1 VVKNRLKNFAENC
14 GLSNRMRLRS
24 ILIYELL
31 ESVFPELKENKQS
44 EFKNILKSILPSNGR
59 KPDNKTIA
67 KSISG
72 WSNIDSFRIMKF
84 IGTYFHLLNQAEQ
97 SEIISINSS
106 RSNLATYSTPKADS
120 IFAGINYLKQKEID
134 FDKAKAIINKISI
147 HPTFTAHPTESRR
160 PSSISK
166 QKKIIKKIDQILFSK
181 IGEKEKSI
189 LKNEAM
195 RLCSLLVLTDDIR
208 SHKISIEDEINNNIN
223 NTLDTLWDAIPRL
236 AYDIS
241 SAFEIYYNKEVN
253 NSNFIKF
260 HNWVGGDRDG
270 NPSVNHVITRRAIN
284 TQKLRIA
291 EKFISALEV
300 LYDELSISI
309 NDNDKVFKLKNSI
322 LVDRQVLPI
331 KSKFDQ
337 KLKYEPFRLKIYCI
351 ILKLR
356 LYKKDIKNNEKALS
370 YCSAQFISDLK
381 LIKSSLKLISGDTN
395 IDRGLINDLVIRAE
409 IFGFIMMSIDIR
421 QHSGIH
427 ELVVNEI
434 LMKKNL
440 NSNYSVM
447 SETEK
452 NRVLVEGIKSYSR
465 LDQAFIQSLSTICR
479 ETLLTF
485 KVIEEELRKD
495 NDVISSYIVSMTH
508 SKSDLLEVL
517 FLSKLSGVLKYQSG
531 KITCPLHIVPLYETI
546 KDLSS
551 APEKLNELLEDETY
565 RSYLKSQGDFQ
576 EIMLGYSDSNKD
588 GGMGMAQF
596 SLNECQGR
604 LARICKENQID
615 LRLFH
620 GRGGSISRGGGK
632 SNKAIISLPPIC
644 HNGKIRMTEQ
654 GEVISYRYGSSKIAK
669 RHLEQLINAQIISLA
684 GISKNVTDDGSELNK
699 KIASKS
705 YIAYKNNIL
714 NRKCWNYFIRVTP
727 IHHISNI
734 PIGSR
739 PASRKNV
746 SSGEVGFDDLRAIP
760 WVFSWTQLRY
770 NLTGWYGLGTALSH
784 LIYKSSSLK
793 ELKDLYKNSK
803 FFRQLLDNMSFEMAR
818 SRLQISKLYSKT
830 KTELEFHT
838 KLRQEYNLCFESYKL
853 ITGYENL
860 LDRNAVISNS
870 IAFRNPFTDLLN
882 IIQIKLLKQ
891 VRSNK
896 GPINKDLERSI
907 FMSINAIAAAMQT
920 TG

>member
-1 VVKNRLKNFAENC
+1 MVKNRLKDFAETC
-14 GLSNRMRLRS
+14 GLSDRMQLRS
-24 ILIYELL
+24 VLIYELL
-31 ESVFPELKENKQS
+31 ESVFPDIKENKQRD
-44 EFKNILKSILPSNGR
+44 FKNILKSVLPANGE
-59 KPDNKTIA
+59 KQNNQSVA
-67 KSISG
+67 KSVAG
-72 WSNIDSFRIMKF
+72 WSNVDSFKIMKF

-97 SEIISINSS
+97 SEIISINSN

-120 IFAGINYLKQKEID
+120 IFAGINYLKQKKINFE
-134 FDKAKAIINKISI
+134 KAKSIMNKISI

-181 IGEKEKSI
+181 IGEKEKGI

-208 SHKISIEDEINNNIN
+208 SHKISIKDEINNNIN
-223 NTLDTLWDAIPRL
+223 NTLDTLWDAVPRL
-236 AYDIS
+236 AHDIS

-253 NSNFIKF
+253 SSNFIKF

-270 NPSVNHVITRRAIN
+270 NPSVNHTITRLAIT
-284 TQKLRIA
+284 TQKLRIV
-291 EKFISALEV
+291 EKFILALEV

-309 NDNDKVFKLKNSI
+309 DDNDKVLKLKNSI
-322 LVDRQVLPI
+322 SNDRRALPL
-331 KSKFDQ
+331 KSKFNK

-356 LYKKDIKNNEKALS
+356 LCKEDIKKNAKVLS
-370 YCSAQFISDLK
+370 YSSAQFISDLK
-381 LIKSSLKLISGDTN
+381 LIKFSLKLVSSDKN
-395 IDRGLINDLVIRAE
+395 IDKGPINDLVIRAE

-427 ELVVNEI
+427 GMVVNEI
-434 LMKKNL
+434 LMKKEI
-440 NSNYSVM
+440 NSNYSGM
-447 SETEK
+447 SEAEK
-452 NRVLVEGIKSYSR
+452 NQSLVEGIKSYSKV
-465 LDQAFIQSLSTICR
+465 DQAFIKSLSPMCR

-485 KVIEEELRKD
+485 EVIKEEIRKD
-495 NDVISSYIVSMTH
+495 NDAISSYIISMTH

-517 FLSKLSGVLKYQSG
+517 FLAKLSGILKYQSG
-531 KITCPLHIVPLYETI
+531 EITCGLHVVPLYETI
-546 KDLSS
+546 EDLNS
-551 APEKLNELLEDETY
+551 APAKLIELLQDETY
-565 RSYLKSQGDFQ
+565 RAYLKSQGDFQ

-596 SLNECQGR
+596 SLNECQGH
-604 LARICKENQID
+604 LATICKENQID

-669 RHLEQLINAQIISLA
+669 RHLEQLINAQIITLA
-684 GISKNVTDDGSELNK
+684 GVSKNALDNGHELNK

-705 YIAYKNNIL
+705 YLEYQKNIL
-714 NRKCWNYFIRVTP
+714 NQKCWNFFSRATP
-727 IHHISNI
+727 INHISSI

-739 PASRKNV
+739 PASRKNI

-770 NLTGWYGLGTALSH
+770 NLTGWYGLGTALSD
-784 LIYKSSSLK
+784 LVYKSSTLND
-793 ELKDLYKNSK
+793 LKDLYKNSK
-803 FFRQLLDNMSFEMAR
+803 FFKQLLDNMSFEMAR

-830 KTELEFHT
+830 KNEFEFHNI
-838 KLRQEYNLCFESYKL
+838 LRQEYNRCFESYKL
-853 ITGYENL
+853 ITGYKNL
-860 LDRNAVISNS
+860 LDRNTVISNS
-870 IAFRNPFTDLLN
+870 ISFRNPFTDLLN
-882 IIQIKLLKQ
+882 IIQICLLRQ

-896 GPINKDLERSI
+896 GPISKDLERSI